1 MAQKYEEFEFKDY
14 VNTRI
19 NLYICRALYNAMKK
33 ERYAGFKEKRAHEV
47 LDINEKKLNRIFR
60 CESKSKLTKDE
71 INNISDMFNIP
82 KTYFEVGS
90 TAIIDIGISKDEW
103 NTVINEEY
111 GSCVPM
117 ESFAR
122 LDIDDVKSNIKKAV
136 SSAVKIVHNEMRSG
150 EVVYNI
156 CYYYKFGTAH
166 KKSVGQQIKNVV
178 ASLER
183 ISYMDLMREEDLGD
197 IENDIA
203 SIEEVV
209 KKMKAVIEV
218 NKLNILS

>member
-1 MAQKYEEFEFKDY
+1 MAVKYEEFEYKDY

-19 NLYICRALYNAMKK
+19 NLYICRALYNAMRK
-33 ERYAGFKEKRAHEV
+33 ERYAGFKEMRAHEI
-47 LDINEKKLNRIFR
+47 LDINEKKLNRIFK
-60 CESKSKLTKDE
+60 CESKAKLTKEE
-71 INNISDMFNIP
+71 ISNISDMFNIP
-82 KTYFEVGS
+82 KIYFEVGS

-117 ESFAR
+117 ESFVR
-122 LDIDDVKSNIKKAV
+122 INIDDVKANIKKAI

-178 ASLER
+178 VGLER
-183 ISYMDLMREEDLGD
+183 ISYMDLMREKDICD
-197 IENDIA
+197 IEKDIA
-203 SIEEVV
+203 LIEEAV
-209 KKMKAVIEV
+209 KKIRAVIVV